1 MSLSSCEDFSSVWS
15 DVLVNSV
22 KIEDDGDATDIMS
35 LLQSLCPVLDL
46 KIDLSL
52 LKIVLNDSPYSKPW
66 GFTPKSSLLHFQNQ
80 CYNLTP
86 RSCPWPPTAPS
97 PCSWPS
103 DRSDVPEND
112 HKWLPISEILGLD
125 TKTNSPAL
133 FGPIPPLT
141 PQNSSLRH

>member
-15 DVLVNSV
+15 DLLVNSV

-97 PCSWPS
+97 PVL
-103 DRSDVPEND
+103 DLQIDLMFLKMITND
-112 HKWLPISEILGLD
+112 CPYQKSLG
-125 TKTNSPAL
+125 
-133 FGPIPPLT
+133 
-141 PQNSSLRH
+141 

>member
-1 MSLSSCEDFSSVWS
+1 
-15 DVLVNSV
+15 
-22 KIEDDGDATDIMS
+22 MS

-66 GFTPKSSLLHFQNQ
+66 GFTTKSSLLHFQNQ

-141 PQNSSLRH
+141 PQNSSLRHRAKALTQFFQWFGVIWGTRDLIPSEEVFIFVS